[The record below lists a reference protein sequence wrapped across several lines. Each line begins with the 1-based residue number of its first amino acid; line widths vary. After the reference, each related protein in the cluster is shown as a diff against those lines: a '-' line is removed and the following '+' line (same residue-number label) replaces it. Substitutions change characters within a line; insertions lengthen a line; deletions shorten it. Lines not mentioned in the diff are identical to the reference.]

1 MKTVQQWLDVYS
13 ESHRHPVNKII
24 HWICIPLIIF
34 SLLGLLWYV
43 PFPMSEVITTVTL
56 NGATVF
62 ILAAVLYYFFLTWH
76 LAIGMLV
83 YSVLMYLVLLWTN
96 NLETPLWLVA
106 CIIFLFAWAGQF
118 VGHYIEG
125 RRPSFFTDIQFLL
138 IGPLWLM
145 AAVYRKLR
153 LPY

>member
-1 MKTVQQWLDVYS
+1 VKTVQQWLDVYS

-43 PFPMSEVITTVTL
+43 PFPMSDGITTVTL

-62 ILAAVLYYFFLTWH
+62 ILAAVLYYFFLTWQ
-76 LAIGMLV
+76 LAIGMV
-83 YSVLMYLVLLWTN
+83 FYSLIMYIILDRVDGLS
-96 NLETPLWLVA
+96 TPLWLISI
-106 CIIFLFAWAGQF
+106 IIFILAWAGQF